1 MKIHILAFIFFF
13 FIHAGEALSEEL
25 PLYLT
30 YMGADQP
37 ASMVLPDGQ
46 LQIDLSYSLMN
57 DAVDILGLKQR
68 EEQKLAISG
77 GKIGDYT
84 GLNLGLHYG
93 LTHNLTCSGGYK
105 YLTLGYQDT
114 DLNIKTL
121 DISTRWTPNGYLALD
136 LGLKAHQAD
145 DLIMADLAYMNYY
158 VHKFKSN
165 LDIEVDNQYVW
176 YVLTYPDMIIRYGI
190 PRKADPQISV
200 EDMQDYTWY
209 LRLTLGYPEK
219 IFYPNIFLEAGYTRI
234 DTRLDTNLTDM
245 IPQSYKSYLPDFPI
259 DLGRTER
266 YLSAGF
272 SFFLQTPFDT
282 ITHLEYEYKRIY
294 RDKGLDYIPDNHIA
308 RGEIAYLLTQNV
320 ILHLGA
326 TLLYRQF
333 NGEIPFLYNK
343 YTQTTFDHPYGWME
357 FGVRYLF

>member
-1 MKIHILAFIFFF
+1 
-13 FIHAGEALSEEL
+13 
-25 PLYLT
+25 
-30 YMGADQP
+30 
-37 ASMVLPDGQ
+37 
-46 LQIDLSYSLMN
+46 
-57 DAVDILGLKQR
+57 
-68 EEQKLAISG
+68 
-77 GKIGDYT
+77 
-84 GLNLGLHYG
+84 
-93 LTHNLTCSGGYK
+93 
-105 YLTLGYQDT
+105 
-114 DLNIKTL
+114 
-121 DISTRWTPNGYLALD
+121 
-136 LGLKAHQAD
+136 
-145 DLIMADLAYMNYY
+145 
-158 VHKFKSN
+158 
-165 LDIEVDNQYVW
+165 
-176 YVLTYPDMIIRYGI
+176 MIIRYGI